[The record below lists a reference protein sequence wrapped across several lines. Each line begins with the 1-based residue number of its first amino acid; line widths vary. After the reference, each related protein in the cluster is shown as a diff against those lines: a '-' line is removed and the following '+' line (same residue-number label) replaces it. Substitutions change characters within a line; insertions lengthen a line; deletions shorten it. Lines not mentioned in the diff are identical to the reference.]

1 MLHNSITP
9 YLTFTSQMRPSMVDA
24 HQDVKKAKPV
34 YRNIGLAQ
42 LIKYRLPWAGKVSI
56 LHRISGA
63 ALFLLLPFI
72 LYLFDQSLASELSF
86 MQFQAFTDHFLVK
99 LICLGLIW
107 SFLHHFCAG
116 IRYLLL
122 DLEIGVE
129 KIAANKSAIIVLIV
143 SLTLTAAVGAKLFGL
158 F

>member
-1 MLHNSITP
+1 MLHNSINP

-24 HQDVKKAKPV
+24 QQDVKKAKPV

-99 LICLGLIW
+99 LVCLGLIW

-129 KIAANKSAIIVLIV
+129 KIAANQSAIIVLIV
-143 SLTLTAAVGAKLFGL
+143 SLALTAVVGAKLFGL

>member
-1 MLHNSITP
+1 
-9 YLTFTSQMRPSMVDA
+9 MVDSQ
-24 HQDVKKAKPV
+24 HNVKKDRPV

-63 ALFLLLPFI
+63 VLFLLLPFI
-72 LYLFDQSLASELSF
+72 LYLFDQSIASELSY
-86 MQFQAFTDHFLVK
+86 QKFQAFTSNILVK
-99 LICLGLIW
+99 IICLGLIW

-129 KIAANKSAIIVLIV
+129 KSEANRSAIIVLVIG
-143 SLTLTAAVGAKLFGL
+143 LALTAVVGLKMFGL
-158 F
+158 Y

>member
-1 MLHNSITP
+1 
-9 YLTFTSQMRPSMVDA
+9 MVDA

-86 MQFQAFTDHFLVK
+86 VQFQAFTDHFLVK

-129 KIAANKSAIIVLIV
+129 KIAANQSAIIVLIV
-143 SLTLTAAVGAKLFGL
+143 SLALTAAVGAKLFGL

>member
-1 MLHNSITP
+1 
-9 YLTFTSQMRPSMVDA
+9 MVDA
-24 HQDVKKAKPV
+24 QQDVKKAKPV

-129 KIAANKSAIIVLIV
+129 KIAANQSAIIVLIV
-143 SLTLTAAVGAKLFGL
+143 SLALTAAVGAKLFGL

>member
-1 MLHNSITP
+1 
-9 YLTFTSQMRPSMVDA
+9 MVEVQ
-24 HQDVKKAKPV
+24 QDVKKQRQV

-72 LYLFDQSLASELSF
+72 LYLFDQSLASELSYLK
-86 MQFQAFTDHFLVK
+86 FQAITSSVLIK

-129 KIAANKSAIIVLIV
+129 KSESNRSAIIVLIV
-143 SLTLTAAVGAKLFGL
+143 GIALTAIVGLKLFGL
-158 F
+158 Y

>member
-1 MLHNSITP
+1 
-9 YLTFTSQMRPSMVDA
+9 MVEA
-24 HQDVKKAKPV
+24 QQNVQKNRPV

-42 LIKYRLPWAGKVSI
+42 LIQYRLPWAGKVSI

-72 LYLFDQSLASELSF
+72 LYLFDQSLASELSY
-86 MQFQAFTDHFLVK
+86 QKFQAFTSNILVK
-99 LICLGLIW
+99 MICLGLIW
-107 SFLHHFCAG
+107 CFLHHFCAG

-129 KIAANKSAIIVLIV
+129 KSESNRSAIVVLIV
-143 SLTLTAAVGAKLFGL
+143 GIALTAVVGLKLFGL
-158 F
+158 Y

>member
-1 MLHNSITP
+1 
-9 YLTFTSQMRPSMVDA
+9 MVDS
-24 HQDVKKAKPV
+24 QQNVKKDRPV
-34 YRNIGLAQ
+34 YKNIGLAQ

-63 ALFLLLPFI
+63 ALFLFLPFI
-72 LYLFDQSLASELSF
+72 LYIFDQSLASELSY
-86 MQFQAFTDHFLVK
+86 QKFQAFTSNVLVK
-99 LICLGLIW
+99 IICLGLIW

-129 KIAANKSAIIVLIV
+129 KSEANRSAIVVFCLG
-143 SLTLTAAVGAKLFGL
+143 LALTAVVGLKLFGL
-158 F
+158 Y

>member
-1 MLHNSITP
+1 
-9 YLTFTSQMRPSMVDA
+9 MVDA
-24 HQDVKKAKPV
+24 QQDVKKAKPV

-86 MQFQAFTDHFLVK
+86 VQFQAFTDHFLVK

-129 KIAANKSAIIVLIV
+129 KIAANQSAIIVLIV
-143 SLTLTAAVGAKLFGL
+143 SLALTVAVGAKLFSL

>member
-1 MLHNSITP
+1 ML
-9 YLTFTSQMRPSMVDA
+9 DA
-24 HQDVKKAKPV
+24 QQEVKSARPV

-63 ALFLLLPFI
+63 ALFLMLPFL
-72 LYLFDQSLASELSF
+72 LYLFDQSLASELSY
-86 MQFQAFTDHFLVK
+86 QKFQALTGHVLVK
-99 LICLGLIW
+99 IILLGLIW
-107 SFLHHFCAG
+107 SFIHHFCAG

-129 KIAANKSAIIVLIV
+129 RLDANRSAIIVFILG
-143 SLTLTAAVGAKLFGL
+143 LALTALVGLKLFGL

>member
-1 MLHNSITP
+1 
-9 YLTFTSQMRPSMVDA
+9 MVDA
-24 HQDVKKAKPV
+24 RQEVKSTKPV

-63 ALFLLLPFI
+63 ALFLALPFI
-72 LYLFDQSLASELSF
+72 LYLFNQSLASEMSY
-86 MQFQAFTDHFLVK
+86 QKFQALSGHVLVK
-99 LICLGLIW
+99 IVCLGLIW

-129 KIAANKSAIIVLIV
+129 KSEANRSAIVVFILGL
-143 SLTLTAAVGAKLFGL
+143 SLTAIVGLKLFGL
-158 F
+158 I

>member
-1 MLHNSITP
+1 
-9 YLTFTSQMRPSMVDA
+9 MVDS
-24 HQDVKKAKPV
+24 QQNVKKDRPV

-72 LYLFDQSLASELSF
+72 LYLFDQSIASELSY
-86 MQFQAFTDHFLVK
+86 QKFQAFTSNILVK
-99 LICLGLIW
+99 IICLGLIW

-129 KIAANKSAIIVLIV
+129 KSEANRSAIIVLVIG
-143 SLTLTAAVGAKLFGL
+143 LALTAVVGLKMFGL
-158 F
+158 Y

>member
-1 MLHNSITP
+1 
-9 YLTFTSQMRPSMVDA
+9 MVDA
-24 HQDVKKAKPV
+24 HQEVKSPKRV

-42 LIKYRLPWAGKVSI
+42 LIKYQLPWPGKISI
-56 LHRISGA
+56 LHRVSGA
-63 ALFLLLPFI
+63 ILFLMLPFI
-72 LYLFDQSLASELSF
+72 LYLFDPSLTSELSYRK
-86 MQFQAFTDHFLVK
+86 FQALTDSFFVK

-107 SFLHHFCAG
+107 GFLHHFCAG

-129 KIAANKSAIIVLIV
+129 KAEAYRSAMIVLMV
-143 SLTLTAAVGAKLFGL
+143 SLALTAILGAKLFGL

>member
-1 MLHNSITP
+1 
-9 YLTFTSQMRPSMVDA
+9 MVDA
-24 HQDVKKAKPV
+24 QQNVKKDRPV
-34 YRNIGLAQ
+34 YLNIGLAQ

-63 ALFLLLPFI
+63 ALFLMLPFL
-72 LYLFDQSLASELSF
+72 LYLLDQSLASEMSY
-86 MQFQAFTDHFLVK
+86 QKFQAITGHVLVK
-99 LICLGLIW
+99 IILLGLIW

-129 KIAANKSAIIVLIV
+129 KVDANRSAIFVFFLG
-143 SLTLTAAVGAKLFGL
+143 LALTAVVGLKLFGL
-158 F
+158 Y

>member
-1 MLHNSITP
+1 
-9 YLTFTSQMRPSMVDA
+9 MVDS
-24 HQDVKKAKPV
+24 QQNVKKDRPV
-34 YRNIGLAQ
+34 YKNIGLAQ

-63 ALFLLLPFI
+63 ALFLFLPFI
-72 LYLFDQSLASELSF
+72 LYIFDQSLASELSY
-86 MQFQAFTDHFLVK
+86 QKFQAFTSNVLVK
-99 LICLGLIW
+99 IICLGLIW

-129 KIAANKSAIIVLIV
+129 KSEANRSAIVVFFLG
-143 SLTLTAAVGAKLFGL
+143 LALTAVVGLKLFGL
-158 F
+158 Y

>member
-1 MLHNSITP
+1 
-9 YLTFTSQMRPSMVDA
+9 MVDS
-24 HQDVKKAKPV
+24 QQNVKKDRPV

-42 LIKYRLPWAGKVSI
+42 LVKYRLPWAGKVSI

-72 LYLFDQSLASELSF
+72 LYLFDQSLASELSY
-86 MQFQAFTDHFLVK
+86 QKFQAFTSNILVK
-99 LICLGLIW
+99 IICLGLIW
-107 SFLHHFCAG
+107 AFLHHFCAG

-129 KIAANKSAIIVLIV
+129 KSEANRSAIVVLVIGLVGYTTPGMRLNWESIVALC
-143 SLTLTAAVGAKLFGL
+143 GF
-158 F
+158 

>member
-1 MLHNSITP
+1 
-9 YLTFTSQMRPSMVDA
+9 MVDA
-24 HQDVKKAKPV
+24 QQDVKKAKPV
-34 YRNIGLAQ
+34 FRNIGLAQ

-129 KIAANKSAIIVLIV
+129 KIPAQQSAILVLVV
-143 SLTLTAAVGAKLFGL
+143 SLALTALVGAKLFGL

>member
-1 MLHNSITP
+1 
-9 YLTFTSQMRPSMVDA
+9 MVDA

-129 KIAANKSAIIVLIV
+129 KIAAQKSAIIVLSV
-143 SLTLTAAVGAKLFGL
+143 SLALTAVVGAKLFGL

>member
-1 MLHNSITP
+1 
-9 YLTFTSQMRPSMVDA
+9 MVDVENVA
-24 HQDVKKAKPV
+24 KKDKPTF
-34 YRNIGLAQ
+34 RNIGLGQ
-42 LIKYRLPWAGKVSI
+42 LIHYRLPWAGKVSI

-72 LYLFDQSLASELSF
+72 LYLFDQSLASELSY
-86 MQFQAFTDHFLVK
+86 QKFQALTSNVLVK

-107 SFLHHFCAG
+107 CFLHHFCAG

-129 KIAANKSAIIVLIV
+129 KSEANRSAIIVF
-143 SLTLTAAVGAKLFGL
+143 SLGLALTAIVGLKLFG
-158 F
+158 FY

>member
-1 MLHNSITP
+1 
-9 YLTFTSQMRPSMVDA
+9 MVDA
-24 HQDVKKAKPV
+24 QQDVKKAKPV

-129 KIAANKSAIIVLIV
+129 KIAAQKSAIIVLVV
-143 SLTLTAAVGAKLFGL
+143 SLALTAAEGAKLFGL

>member
-1 MLHNSITP
+1 
-9 YLTFTSQMRPSMVDA
+9 MVDA
-24 HQDVKKAKPV
+24 QQNVKKERPV
-34 YRNIGLAQ
+34 DRNIGLAQ

-63 ALFLLLPFI
+63 ALFLMLPFL
-72 LYLFDQSLASELSF
+72 LYLLDQSLASEMSY
-86 MQFQAFTDHFLVK
+86 QTFQVITGHPLVK
-99 LICLGLIW
+99 IILLGLIW

-129 KIAANKSAIIVLIV
+129 KVDANRSAIFVFFLG
-143 SLTLTAAVGAKLFGL
+143 LALTAIVGLKLFGL
-158 F
+158 Y

>member
-1 MLHNSITP
+1 
-9 YLTFTSQMRPSMVDA
+9 MVEA
-24 HQDVKKAKPV
+24 QQNVKKDRPV

-63 ALFLLLPFI
+63 VLFLLLPFI
-72 LYLFDQSLASELSF
+72 LYLFDQSLASELSY
-86 MQFQAFTDHFLVK
+86 QNFQAFTGNILVK
-99 LICLGLIW
+99 IICLGLIW

-129 KIAANKSAIIVLIV
+129 KSESNRSAIIVLIV
-143 SLTLTAAVGAKLFGL
+143 GIALTAVVGLKLFGL
-158 F
+158 Y

>member
-1 MLHNSITP
+1 
-9 YLTFTSQMRPSMVDA
+9 MVDS
-24 HQDVKKAKPV
+24 QQNVKKDRPV

-72 LYLFDQSLASELSF
+72 LYLFDQSIASKLSY
-86 MQFQAFTDHFLVK
+86 QKFQAFTSNILVK
-99 LICLGLIW
+99 IICLGLIW
-107 SFLHHFCAG
+107 CFLHHFCAG

-129 KIAANKSAIIVLIV
+129 KSEANRSAIVVLFV
-143 SLTLTAAVGAKLFGL
+143 GLALTAVVGLKMFGL
-158 F
+158 Y

>member
-1 MLHNSITP
+1 
-9 YLTFTSQMRPSMVDA
+9 MVDA

-86 MQFQAFTDHFLVK
+86 IQFQAFTDHFLVK

-129 KIAANKSAIIVLIV
+129 KIAAQKSAITVLVV
-143 SLTLTAAVGAKLFGL
+143 SLALTAAVGAKLFGL

>member
-1 MLHNSITP
+1 
-9 YLTFTSQMRPSMVDA
+9 MVDA
-24 HQDVKKAKPV
+24 QQDVKNAKPV

-86 MQFQAFTDHFLVK
+86 MQFQAFTDHVLVK

-129 KIAANKSAIIVLIV
+129 KADANRSAIFVFFLG
-143 SLTLTAAVGAKLFGL
+143 LALTAVVGLKLFGL
-158 F
+158 Y

>member
-1 MLHNSITP
+1 MG
-9 YLTFTSQMRPSMVDA
+9 DA
-24 HQDVKKAKPV
+24 QQTIKKDRPV

-63 ALFLLLPFI
+63 MLFLTLPFL
-72 LYLFDQSLASELSF
+72 LYLFDQSLASELSY
-86 MQFQAFTDHFLVK
+86 QRFQAITGHVLVK
-99 LICLGLIW
+99 IICLGLIW
-107 SFLHHFCAG
+107 AFLHHFCAG

-129 KIAANKSAIIVLIV
+129 KVDANRSAIFVFCLGV
-143 SLTLTAAVGAKLFGL
+143 ALTALVGLKLFGL
-158 F
+158 Y